1 MISYLKGQVVHRG
14 SNYVVVDT
22 GGVGYKVYI
31 PAPLLG
37 KKNLELFCFHQV
49 REDASDLYG
58 FELAEELEIFQMLL
72 SVSGVGPKAALSL
85 VSALGK
91 NRIITAISS
100 SDTTAFKSIPGIGNK
115 VAAKIIVE
123 LKSKVMSGDTGG
135 SLLPEDDETVEALVG
150 LGYRKQE
157 ILPHLKDIPDN
168 LKSTQEKV
176 KFLLKQIGK
185 K

>member
-1 MISYLKGQVVHRG
+1 MLAYLKGQVVRRG
-14 SNYVVVDT
+14 SNFVVVDT

-37 KKNLELFCFHQV
+37 KKELTLFCFHQV

-58 FELAEELEIFQMLL
+58 FETAEELEIFEMLL
-72 SVSGVGPKAALSL
+72 SVSGVGPKAALTL

-91 NRIITAISS
+91 NKIISAISS

-123 LKSKVMSGDTGG
+123 LKSKVMSGDTG

-157 ILPHLKDIPDN
+157 ILPHLRAIPQD
-168 LKSTQEKV
+168 LVSVQDKV
-176 KFLLKQIGK
+176 KFLLREIGK